1 LISELQRI
9 LDEIGEDPEHSARA
23 DFNERLRALRTAL
36 KDDPVIAERGQI
48 LRDEFLRHPAVKA
61 YLDDLWQRIRSYL
74 NNALN
79 DSDSPIRIGLERELR
94 IIGQK
99 LQEDSEVSERLNGW
113 LRELI
118 TYLVET
124 YRQPLS
130 EIVSDTIEQW
140 DPTATAK
147 RIELYIGRDL
157 QFIRINGTLV
167 GGLVG
172 VIIYLVWGALAL

>member
-1 LISELQRI
+1 M
-9 LDEIGEDPEHSARA
+9 
-23 DFNERLRALRTAL
+23 
-36 KDDPVIAERGQI
+36 
-48 LRDEFLRHPAVKA
+48 RDEFLQHPAVKA
-61 YLDDLWQRIRSYL
+61 FLDDLWQRSRGYIGD
-74 NNALN
+74 ALSDP
-79 DSDSPIRIGLERELR
+79 DSALRVGLERELR
-94 IIGQK
+94 NIGRR
-99 LQEDSEVSERLNGW
+99 LQEDSEVNERLNGW

-130 EIVSDTIEQW
+130 EIISETVERW
-140 DPTATAK
+140 DATATAE

-172 VIIYLVWGALAL
+172 VLICATWGVFAP